1 MTTLTRPQVV
11 AEPTVVPA
19 PIVAEP
25 RGPLRTVLARRPLAS
40 ALTVAGSGLLLQSF
54 GYYLGWTRDPQ
65 DEVRLLVT
73 SMPVEGFTLWTYYL
87 GLALIVAP
95 FLVLLTSSEASRRTR
110 VWGCLA
116 YAQTL
121 YLSWMLLNPLMG
133 SHIDETLQFATLRGL
148 LDGGE
153 FFKPNEMLPVSPFY
167 PGLALTASGLHW
179 LTGLPLMACQ
189 VLTVMLARSLMIVAL
204 YGIFARVTGSHR
216 AASIGILL
224 YATNPQFY
232 FFDAQYN
239 YDTLAVALA
248 ALTLR
253 STFLVRDHEG
263 GRYGWVGAF
272 AALSALV
279 VTHHLGSWITV
290 AALWAWGLLHLITRD
305 RRRAKVV
312 LTMAATGTALVV
324 AWTLLARQLLVV
336 YLGPLFRLSYEQLS
350 GIINGTGTGREI
362 MADTAGVEPPLWQ
375 QLNLLASASLW
386 CLLLVAPAWLVLRG
400 RVLPGSAA
408 RWLPWV
414 IACAYPPMLLL
425 RVSPNAGEVSVRA
438 SGYVMMA
445 TSLLVAAWLAARLP
459 RDERRDVRGRLAGP
473 AVVVGGLCLTIGGV
487 QLGAGGAWEH
497 QTGPFLGSAQHRAV
511 DAETLS
517 VARWSAAYLPPGSR
531 IAADTTMNRV
541 IPMFS
546 DIEPVTYLNGNTNV
560 TGLFIDESLEPNGL
574 AIVQDG
580 EVDFVV
586 VDTRLAAARSL
597 NGSFYEPSATYGTTD
612 VVTASAL
619 SKFEGAPGFLKI
631 LDEGPV
637 KVYDVRSLRG
647 EPATFVDGSPPLL
660 PGPGT
665 WWQMLITLELA
676 LLGVFLLVYQRRR
689 RAMSPEW
696 LTDRGTPAL
705 ALGMVVLM
713 TVAAIGF
720 LDGFTPAHGAIAL
733 VEIALVAAAAAWLRR
748 PLVRRAPV
756 LDDRGA
762 TGPAAGP
769 ATLAAR
775 ALVVSLYV
783 LAVGLAALGAWQG
796 FVEPAVDL
804 LPPPTIQAG
813 Q

>member
-1 MTTLTRPQVV
+1 MTTLTRPPVRP
-11 AEPTVVPA
+11 APPARPEPTL
-19 PIVAEP
+19 ETP
-25 RGPLRTVLARRPLAS
+25 RRSVRQALARMPLA
-40 ALTVAGSGLLLQSF
+40 ATMLVAGSGLLLQCL

-65 DEVRLLVT
+65 DEVHVLVS
-73 SMPVEGFTLWTYYL
+73 SMPVASFTLWTYYL
-87 GLALIVAP
+87 GLTLIISP
-95 FLVLLTSSEASRRTR
+95 FLVLLTSSEATRRTR
-110 VWGCLA
+110 VWGSLA

-133 SHIDETLQFATLRGL
+133 THIDETLQSATLRGL
-148 LDGGE
+148 LAGGE

-179 LTGLPLMACQ
+179 LTGLPVMVCQ
-189 VLTVMLARSLMIVAL
+189 VLTVVLARSLLVLAL

-248 ALTLR
+248 ALTMRSAFLLR
-253 STFLVRDHEG
+253 DEKA
-263 GRYGWVGAF
+263 GRLAWAGAL
-272 AALSALV
+272 AALSVLV
-279 VTHHLGSWITV
+279 ITHHLGSWITLL
-290 AALWAWGLLHLITRD
+290 ALWAWGGLHLISRD
-305 RRRAKVV
+305 RRQARVI
-312 LTMAATGTALVV
+312 LTLAATGTGMVV
-324 AWTLLARQLLVV
+324 AWTLLAKQLLVV

-350 GIINGTGTGREI
+350 GIIEGQSAGREL
-362 MADTAGVEPPLWQ
+362 MANTAGAAPPLWQ
-375 QLNLLASASLW
+375 QLNLLASAALW

-400 RVLPGSAA
+400 RLLRGSSA

-445 TSLLVAAWLAARLP
+445 TSLLVAAWLASRLP
-459 RDERRDVRGRLAGP
+459 RDHMLDVRRRLVLP
-473 AVVVGGLCLTIGGV
+473 AVVAGGLCMTIGGI

-511 DAETLS
+511 DADTLAA
-517 VARWSAAYLPPGSR
+517 ARWSAAHMPPGSR
-531 IAADTTMNRV
+531 IAADTTMNRI

-560 TGLFIDESLEPNGL
+560 TGLFVDESLEPTGMS
-574 AIVQDG
+574 IVLDG

-586 VDTRLAAARSL
+586 VDTRLAAAPSL

-612 VVTASAL
+612 TVTATAL
-619 SKFEGAPGFLKI
+619 AKFEGAPGFLKV

-637 KVYDVRSLRG
+637 KIYDVRSLRG
-647 EPATFVDGSPPLL
+647 EPGTFIDSTPPLL

-665 WWQMLITLELA
+665 WWQALLTLELA
-676 LLGVFLLVYQRRR
+676 LLGLLGLFYLGRR

-705 ALGMVVLM
+705 ALGMVGLM
-713 TVAAIGF
+713 ALAGLGF
-720 LDGFTPAHGAIAL
+720 LDGFTPLHGAL
-733 VEIALVAAAAAWLRR
+733 VLGEVVLVVLAVARLRRR
-748 PLVRRAPV
+748 PLSVPV
-756 LDDRGA
+756 HPS
-762 TGPAAGP
+762 GPAISSTSV
-769 ATLAAR
+769 ATSS
-775 ALVVSLYV
+775 LVVVVYV
-783 LAVGLAALGAWQG
+783 VAIGLAALGAWQG
-796 FVEPAVDL
+796 MVEPAADL
-804 LPPPTIQAG
+804 LPPPVIQAG